1 MHYRYSKSTRG
12 ISLCSVDPTIW
23 TGIMKCWIN
32 NYNINVLFEKKSY
45 IQKCTSE
52 RNAELRTYKQW
63 MHFEDALICVIE
75 KLYAMLNKLHL
86 FVQEVYF
93 IWRHQLL
100 SVNYNI
106 DNDQPIS

>member
-1 MHYRYSKSTRG
+1 M
-12 ISLCSVDPTIW
+12 
-23 TGIMKCWIN
+23 N
-32 NYNINVLFEKKSY
+32 
-45 IQKCTSE
+45 
-52 RNAELRTYKQW
+52 
-63 MHFEDALICVIE
+63 FEDALICVIG

-86 FVQEVYF
+86 FVQEMYF